1 VRPTPTVREG
11 ARHVTAGALLVGA
24 LAAGGPAACGDAAG
38 RRDSARAAADAAAD
52 AAARTAS
59 VPPSGTPME
68 HMDMARAMSD
78 TGRAM
83 RGDLCAVGPASA
95 ADAGAGDAGRRV
107 ALVLDAA
114 GASRPT
120 RVAVTVAA
128 TERDGLTAEWVVDGR
143 TRAAC
148 SGDDLMIAGA
158 GAPGASARL
167 DLTSRGPVTVVART
181 ADARVLAGPVR
192 VGPGAPDAVLAWG
205 GTP

>member
-1 VRPTPTVREG
+1 VR
-11 ARHVTAGALLVGA
+11 ARDATAFALLLGG

-38 RRDSARAAADAAAD
+38 RGGTTRAAAADAP
-52 AAARTAS
+52 ARMAP

-68 HMDMARAMSD
+68 HMDMRRAMSD
-78 TGRAM
+78 TGRGM
-83 RGDLCAVGPASA
+83 RGGLCAV
-95 ADAGAGDAGRRV
+95 GAGDAGRRV

-114 GASRPT
+114 GAGRPT
-120 RVAVTVAA
+120 RVAITVAA
-128 TERDGLTAEWVVDGR
+128 TERDGLSAEWVVGGR

-158 GAPGASARL
+158 GAPGAIARL
-167 DLTSRGPVTVVART
+167 ALTTRDAVTVVART
-181 ADARVLAGPVR
+181 ADGRVLAGPVR